1 MRRWCTNPSIPST
14 PEPCLRTRF
23 APAPTGYLHLGHLV
37 NAIHVWGIARARGG
51 RIVLRIEDHDR
62 GRSRTEYERA
72 LLDDLDWL
80 GFAPDELPTDEFR
93 RGRTT
98 LRQSDNGPRYDAAL
112 AQLAASGLQLYGC
125 DCSRRTMDRE
135 GGDRPDQETRYA
147 GRCRERGRAPGP
159 GVGLRLQ
166 IEPGEESFTDLI
178 LGPQRQDPAH
188 QCGDLLL
195 RDRLGNWTYQFA
207 VVVDDIA
214 QGITHVIR
222 GEDLLASTGRQVLLA
237 RLLGRT
243 TPPLFAHHRLIRHPS
258 GEKLSKANR
267 DTSIRDLR
275 AAGHSAAELI
285 GRAAAMGGLIRTP
298 RMMGLDEIAALFSGP
313 LPFE

>member
-1 MRRWCTNPSIPST
+1 
-14 PEPCLRTRF
+14 
-23 APAPTGYLHLGHLV
+23 
-37 NAIHVWGIARARGG
+37 
-51 RIVLRIEDHDR
+51 VLRIEDHDR
-62 GRSRTEYERA
+62 GRSRAEYEEA

-80 GFAPDELPTDEFR
+80 GFAPDEGPTGEFR
-93 RGRTT
+93 RGPAT
-98 LRQSDNGPRYDAAL
+98 LRQSDSGPRYEAAL
-112 AQLAASGLQLYGC
+112 AQLRASGLHLYGC

-147 GRCRERGRAPGP
+147 GRCRERGLAPGP

-178 LGPQRQDPAH
+178 LGPQRQEPAR

-207 VVVDDIA
+207 VVVDDMS

-222 GEDLLASTGRQVLLA
+222 GEDLLASTGRQILLA
-237 RLLGRT
+237 RLLGRAT
-243 TPPLFAHHRLIRHPS
+243 APRFAHHCLIRHPS

-267 DTSIRDLR
+267 DTSIRELR

-285 GRAAAMGGLIRTP
+285 GQAAAGSGLV
-298 RMMGLDEIAALFSGP
+298 AAPSDLTATDLRGLFSTP

>member
-1 MRRWCTNPSIPST
+1 MNRSILST
-14 PEPCLRTRF
+14 PEIRLRTRF

-62 GRSRTEYERA
+62 GRSRPDFENA

-80 GFAPDELPTDEFR
+80 GLAPDEGPTAEFR
-93 RGRTT
+93 RGRIT
-98 LRQSDNGPRYDAAL
+98 LRQSDSGPRYDEAVELLRAA
-112 AQLAASGLQLYGC
+112 GLHLYGC
-125 DCSRRTMDRE
+125 DCSRTTMARE
-135 GGDRPDQETRYA
+135 GGEQPDQELRYD
-147 GRCRERGRAPGP
+147 GRCRTRGLAPGP

-166 IEPGEESFTDLI
+166 IEEREESFTDLI
-178 LGPQRQDPAH
+178 FGPQRQTPSR

-207 VVVDDIA
+207 VVVDDMA

-222 GEDLLASTGRQVLLA
+222 GEDLLASTGRQILLA
-237 RLLGRT
+237 RLLGREA
-243 TPPLFAHHRLIRHPS
+243 PARFAHHRLIRHAS

-267 DTSIRDLR
+267 DTAIRDLR
-275 AAGHSAAELI
+275 EAGHSPEELLGRSAASAGIIAASQPLSIAELK
-285 GRAAAMGGLIRTP
+285 
-298 RMMGLDEIAALFSGP
+298 DLFSAP
-313 LPFE
+313 LPYEDLG